1 MSYKKKK
8 KGKRIFEEDVPRLI
22 KAIENTNIRLEEIS
36 EKLGDAHT
44 ESEEDPDDGLFGW
57 ASFDISDT
65 VLEEAESLSMNDE
78 EDVFSQIIMEEM
90 SSDTERETSKLL
102 HSYRMASPVSRRA
115 IDAVSVFLTGWS
127 MATLIERYV
136 EQQKQKT
143 EGAWKT
149 QNGFLSVQ
157 RNTEGEWDYTL
168 YTPDY
173 KLFDGGLIDDPDI
186 TIAEVRDQI
195 LSDFGWSTTDL
206 EDVEY
211 ELLEAAVDN

>member
-1 MSYKKKK
+1 MNFFETRMGKKFYE
-8 KGKRIFEEDVPRLI
+8 GDVPRLI
-22 KAIENTNIRLEEIS
+22 KAIENTNIRLEELS

-44 ESEEDPDDGLFGW
+44 ESEEGPDDGLFGW
-57 ASFDISDT
+57 AVFNISDT
-65 VLEEAESLSMNDE
+65 VLEEAESFSMNDE
-78 EDVFSQIIMEEM
+78 EDVFSQMVMEEM
-90 SSDTERETSKLL
+90 YSDTDRETSKLL

-127 MATLIERYV
+127 IATLIERYV
-136 EQQKQKT
+136 ERQKQKT
-143 EGAWKT
+143 ERAWKT
-149 QNGFLSVQ
+149 QNGFISVQ
-157 RNTEGEWDYTL
+157 KNTEGEWDYTL

-173 KLFDGGLIDDPDI
+173 KLFDGGQIDAPDI
-186 TIAEVRDQI
+186 TITEVRDQI